1 MTYASTAAIFVII
14 SGAVAVIVSW
24 MRGLG
29 ARWWAATGLTAAVLV
44 VLTII
49 FDSLMILS
57 DLFRFD
63 DSLLLGVRI
72 WHAPIEDLAWPIA
85 AGLLLP
91 SLAVLTAE
99 KGDR

>member
-1 MTYASTAAIFVII
+1 MTYASTAAIFVVI

-24 MRGLG
+24 RRGLG

-72 WHAPIEDLAWPIA
+72 WHAPIEDLAWLIA

-99 KGDR
+99 KGDL